1 MPVDLPHKLADGRF
15 VARFDGF
22 RKSLDER
29 VADGMTFKPD
39 KTRRVTYAA
48 TTTNTSNGP
57 KSVALR
63 DCVAEV
69 YREVMGNP
77 PRDATYSA
85 IFTFEPVIDVVRA
98 EYETIAVLVCS
109 EPGLE
114 IMTKDGGW
122 CAVDP
127 EDSKSGIVLAGALHP
142 VFPSTR
148 YRFRKPVKTCVLFTV
163 EPACANELT
172 RAYYHRDRMRKDI
185 RY

>member
-1 MPVDLPHKLADGRF
+1 MPVDLPHKLSGGRF
-15 VARFDGF
+15 VSRFDEF
-22 RKSLDER
+22 RKNLDKR
-29 VADGMTFKPD
+29 VGEGTTFEPNR
-39 KTRRVTYAA
+39 TRRVTYAA
-48 TTTNTSNGP
+48 TANTSNGP
-57 KSVALR
+57 KNVALR
-63 DCVAEV
+63 DCVADV

-85 IFTFEPVIDVVRA
+85 TFTFEPALDVVRS
-98 EYETIAVLVCS
+98 EYEIIAVLVCS
-109 EPGLE
+109 DPGLE
-114 IMTKDGGW
+114 IMTEDGGW

-142 VFPSTR
+142 VFPSTK

-172 RAYYHRDRMRKDI
+172 RACYHRDRMSKENV